1 MNYAVWKPIGNTR
14 IIPIPSTHTQVRV
27 HIQAPG
33 QGQDTLGQVMR
44 FIHWPIQQA
53 CLLLEEMEEH
63 PRTVT
68 AIKLTLD
75 MALETGVEMAAQHH
89 HRLRKHSEQAKCPHH
104 IQVSICQ
111 VLVDTVTT
119 WALVITQPS
128 T

>member
-1 MNYAVWKPIGNTR
+1 MNYAAWKPIGNTR
-14 IIPIPSTHTQVRV
+14 TIPIPNTHTRVLV
-27 HIQAPG
+27 HIQALG
-33 QGQDTLGQVMR
+33 QGQETPGQVMR

-53 CLLLEEMEEH
+53 CLPLEELEED

-75 MALETGVEMAAQHH
+75 MVLEMGVEMAAQHH
-89 HRLRKHSEQAKCPHH
+89 HRQRKHSEETKCPHH

-111 VLVDTVTT
+111 VLLDTVTT
-119 WALVITQPS
+119 WALGITQPS